1 MATRISSL
9 FTFGARHERLPT
21 EDGAAT
27 RQTSTDE
34 EEAVARPS
42 RDESNN
48 NNSRSNDSSSDTV
61 IAVETVES
69 DDDEETG
76 GGPTEEDSGVIAN
89 DDEEED
95 NAAAQ
100 LTATIPRLSTRG
112 TVSLAELE
120 EERELARRR
129 TSACVLL
136 AVFVLF
142 RLWVVALQSG
152 DVFYMI
158 LCLFGTS
165 WTARLIRH
173 NREREEALDERIR
186 VYLEN
191 AGPDPPGIDRNELRF
206 LSFQAQLALAMMES
220 QRQMQQGGYGHPDGH
235 NGSNGVSDDAKKKW
249 DVFAFKEG
257 MEGGV
262 AAKLKGGYGSVT
274 QEEHAKGL
282 EEDGPHCSICL
293 GEYEDGE
300 KLVRLPCGHI
310 YHEDCVSSW
319 TTNHTRCPLC
329 NYDLESATSESSS
342 PPENSMV

>member
-21 EDGAAT
+21 DDASA
-27 RQTSTDE
+27 RQASTDE
-34 EEAVARPS
+34 EEGAARPS
-42 RDESNN
+42 DESNN
-48 NNSRSNDSSSDTV
+48 NDNNSSSANNNISRNSSAAV
-61 IAVETVES
+61 EVETVES
-69 DDDEETG
+69 DDEETG
-76 GGPTEEDSGVIAN
+76 GTDEDSGVIAHV
-89 DDEEED
+89 DEEED
-95 NAAAQ
+95 DAAQ

-112 TVSLAELE
+112 TVTLAELE

-142 RLWVVALQSG
+142 RLWVEALQNG
-152 DVFYMI
+152 DVFVMM

-191 AGPDPPGIDRNELRF
+191 AGPNTTEIDRNDLRF

-235 NGSNGVSDDAKKKW
+235 NGSNGVSEDAKKKW
-249 DVFAFKEG
+249 EHFAWKEG
-257 MEGGV
+257 LEGGV
-262 AAKLKGGYGSVT
+262 AARLKGGYGSVT
-274 QEEHAKGL
+274 QKEHAQGL

-293 GEYEDGE
+293 GEYEEGE

-329 NYDLESATSESSS
+329 NCDLESATSESSS